1 MESITPKEKK
11 ETQKIDRVVLDKESV
26 LAIQNVTTQINLRL
40 GDLIE
45 VSQKEVANFLIQKRS
60 QELNDQELE
69 LLRIEYFDMV
79 KALKRAQLMAIKA
92 KQNGTEINA
101 DEVLKIIQT
110 PSVNL
115 KSTSGKPRGRKK
127 GVNSEP
133 DAGKNNTATVD
144 HANALKPVK
153 NVSSKNSNLDTN
165 LGNSQASTSLIAP

>member
-26 LAIQNVTTQINLRL
+26 LAIQNVMTQINLRL

-101 DEVLKIIQT
+101 DEVLKT
-110 PSVNL
+110 
-115 KSTSGKPRGRKK
+115 
-127 GVNSEP
+127 GVV
-133 DAGKNNTATVD
+133 TR
-144 HANALKPVK
+144 
-153 NVSSKNSNLDTN
+153 
-165 LGNSQASTSLIAP
+165 